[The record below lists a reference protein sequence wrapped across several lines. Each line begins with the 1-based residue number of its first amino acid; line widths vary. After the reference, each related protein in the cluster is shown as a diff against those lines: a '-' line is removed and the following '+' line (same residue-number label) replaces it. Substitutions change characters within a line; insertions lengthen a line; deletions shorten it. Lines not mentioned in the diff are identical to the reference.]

1 MHNACSNTNKTAWS
15 TPDKIRSSLLL
26 LPIVIQNMKD
36 EILDINISFNL
47 VEKVETSFN
56 EIWTLHRFFI

>member
-1 MHNACSNTNKTAWS
+1 
-15 TPDKIRSSLLL
+15 
-26 LPIVIQNMKD
+26 MKD